1 MESVERVAVMGYR
14 FELPHFASE
23 ANLAEQALRGM
34 DSVTAVSTDAASETL
49 DVTSSLS
56 YGEVL
61 DVLRRQ
67 GISAK

>member
-1 MESVERVAVMGYR
+1 MGYR
-14 FELPHFASE
+14 FELPHFSSE
-23 ANLAEQALRGM
+23 ANLAEQTLRGM
-34 DSVTAVSTDAASETL
+34 DSVSAVSTDAASETL

-61 DVLRRQ
+61 DVLRQQ